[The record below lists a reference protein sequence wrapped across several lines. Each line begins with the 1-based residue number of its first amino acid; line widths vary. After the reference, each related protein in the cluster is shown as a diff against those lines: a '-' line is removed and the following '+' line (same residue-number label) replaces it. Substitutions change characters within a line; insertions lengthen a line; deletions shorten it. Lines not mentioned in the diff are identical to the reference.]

1 MIAHDLPL
9 LIALFAPAVVLT
21 LLGINAAVVFL
32 SLCLG
37 EVLVKYV
44 AADALSGMTTLSPHM
59 SDLSKT
65 MVQLGFLFAPAIATS
80 LIMIG
85 SVKGKMRRLVNIVPG
100 FGVGLLIVLI
110 GVPLF
115 TPGLR
120 AAIQAGSFWRELSRA
135 QALVV
140 GLTALISLLFLWSQ
154 RRSIKATEGRG
165 SRHRG

>member
-1 MIAHDLPL
+1 MLAHDLPL

-44 AADALSGMTTLSPHM
+44 AADTLSGLTTLSPHT
-59 SDLSKT
+59 SELSKT
-65 MVQLGFLFAPAIATS
+65 MVQLVFLFAPAIVTS
-80 LIMIG
+80 IIMIG
-85 SVKGKMRRLVNIVPG
+85 SVKGKAKRLLNILPG
-100 FGVGLLIVLI
+100 IGVGVLI
-110 GVPLF
+110 ILVGVPLF

-120 AAIQAGSFWRELSRA
+120 GAIESGSFWRELTRG

-140 GLTALISLLFLWSQ
+140 GITSLISLLFLWSQ
-154 RRSIKATEGRG
+154 RRAIRGEEGRG